1 MAFVFDRDDRLF
13 LVGHRAFW
21 RARKAIPVGRYLT
34 GKGRL
39 AG

>member
-13 LVGHRAFW
+13 RVRHRSVW